1 MKTFSVI
8 LASLSLA
15 AVIGLAPAAQAHSP
29 KQCERQIKTYQT
41 ACKFSPTARLA
52 GMCIV
57 TETLKAC
64 RDRKSH
70 KARFHNNKG

>member
-1 MKTFSVI
+1 MKKIGII
-8 LASLSLA
+8 LGSLSLA
-15 AVIGLAPAAQAHSP
+15 AVIGFAPAAQAHSP

-64 RDRKSH
+64 RDRKTH